1 MEKNSQLGE
10 YEEFLKKVFP
20 KCQYN
25 KEYDLLYK
33 RICSFNIFI
42 EILKNY
48 INDEKVEFFISKIIY
63 GYNMLLMY
71 VPLSDSMGITACMR
85 YITEQTLKC
94 FYSYIFKDKSIK
106 EINETSYRHIKDDIK
121 SKYTD
126 KDCLNIL
133 YSQYAKYSNEVH
145 DKLKL
150 ENKEIEYIYDIL
162 SRENTMI
169 EYINKDVYTLM
180 KILFKF
186 LIHNYE
192 IKYKSF
198 NISQRINYEKI
209 FSSKFHKEFDELLG
223 G

>member
-1 MEKNSQLGE
+1 MEKNSQLSE

-20 KCQYN
+20 DCRYN

-33 RICSFNIFI
+33 RVCSFNIFI
-42 EILKNY
+42 EILKKY
-48 INDEKVEFFISKIIY
+48 INDEKVEFFISKITY

-71 VPLSDSMGITACMR
+71 VPLNDSLGITACMR

-162 SRENTMI
+162 SGENIMI
-169 EYINKDVYTLM
+169 EKINKDINILM
-180 KILFKF
+180 KILFIF
-186 LIHNYE
+186 LINNYE
-192 IKYKSF
+192 IKYELFSL
-198 NISQRINYEKI
+198 SQRTNYEKV
-209 FSSKFHKEFDELLG
+209 FSNKFHDEFDKLLEC
-223 G
+223 